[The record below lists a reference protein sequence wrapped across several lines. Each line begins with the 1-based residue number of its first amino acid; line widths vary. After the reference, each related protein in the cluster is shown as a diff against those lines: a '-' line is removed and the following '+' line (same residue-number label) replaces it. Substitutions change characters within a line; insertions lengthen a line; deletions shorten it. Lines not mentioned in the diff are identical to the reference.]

1 MNNKD
6 LIDKILKASNII
18 KKKSIRSSASYILVG
33 SEISQYLDDL
43 LKNEKIINNRDRKI
57 NNLFKKES

>member
-18 KKKSIRSSASYILVG
+18 NKKSRSSSASYIFFAG
-33 SEISQYLDDL
+33 SEIS
-43 LKNEKIINNRDRKI
+43 KSEKIIKI
-57 NNLFKKES
+57 LKGIEIVNYFFILSLYLL

>member
-18 KKKSIRSSASYILVG
+18 NKKSRSSSASYIVAG
-33 SEISQYLDDL
+33 SEIS
-43 LKNEKIINNRDRKI
+43 KSEKIIKI
-57 NNLFKKES
+57 LKGVEIVNYFFILSLYLL